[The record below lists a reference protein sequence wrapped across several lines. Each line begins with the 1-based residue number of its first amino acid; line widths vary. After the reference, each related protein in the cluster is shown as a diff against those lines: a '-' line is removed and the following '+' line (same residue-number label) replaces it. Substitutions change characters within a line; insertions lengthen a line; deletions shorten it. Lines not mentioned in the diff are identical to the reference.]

1 MATPLRT
8 VHVHQIPEKV
18 TQGEE
23 KFFLRDLQGNLDA
36 ERPKIVLD
44 CSRIQSMD
52 IATIRLL
59 LSCLEVVMKR
69 NGDVRLAA
77 LAATDEA
84 SLGYAGIKRLFE
96 TYKTTADAVNSYHQ
110 RPASVLPQMLENDN
124 IDSAEYAA

>member
-8 VHVHQIPEKV
+8 VRVHQIPENV
-18 TQGEE
+18 TQQEE
-23 KFFLRDLQGNLDA
+23 KIFLRDLQVYLDS

-44 CSRIQSMD
+44 CSRIQAMD

-77 LAATDEA
+77 LASTDEA
-84 SLGYAGIKRLFE
+84 SLRYAGIKRLFE
-96 TYKTTADAVNSYHQ
+96 TYKTTAEAVNSFHQ
-110 RPASVLPQMLENDN
+110 RPVSVLPQALENEDL
-124 IDSAEYAA
+124 DSAEYAA